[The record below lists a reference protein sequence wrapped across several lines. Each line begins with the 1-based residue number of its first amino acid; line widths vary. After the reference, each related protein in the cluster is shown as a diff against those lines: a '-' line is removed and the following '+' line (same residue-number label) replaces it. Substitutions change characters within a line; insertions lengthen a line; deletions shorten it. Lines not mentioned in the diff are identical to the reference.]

1 VGAANTKGCMNIF
14 FTPPRRYLSGRR
26 RFRALFVAH
35 QHQDFGAQGFFVEL
49 DRLFAAAVEK
59 QIGFDSHS
67 FILLHLLSK
76 SVTSSVFIGSR
87 TQVSKIDIKSRHFT
101 AFPRLG
107 GRQSAAVS
115 FYGVR
120 STAAL

>member
-1 VGAANTKGCMNIF
+1 MHNLVIPT
-14 FTPPRRYLSGRR
+14 RRYLSGRR

-35 QHQDFGAQGFFVEL
+35 QHQDFGAQGFFVEV

-67 FILLHLLSK
+67 FIHLYLLSK

-87 TQVSKIDIKSRHFT
+87 TEVSKIDIKSRRFQT
-101 AFPRLG
+101 SRPSSDR
-107 GRQSAAVS
+107 
-115 FYGVR
+115 
-120 STAAL
+120 T

>member
-1 VGAANTKGCMNIF
+1 MHNLVIPT
-14 FTPPRRYLSGRR
+14 RRYLSGRR

-35 QHQDFGAQGFFVEL
+35 QHQDFSAQGFFVKL

-87 TQVSKIDIKSRHFT
+87 TEVSKIDIKSSRFQ
-101 AFPRLG
+101 AFQDWVADKAPR
-107 GRQSAAVS
+107 
-115 FYGVR
+115 FP
-120 STAAL
+120 STA